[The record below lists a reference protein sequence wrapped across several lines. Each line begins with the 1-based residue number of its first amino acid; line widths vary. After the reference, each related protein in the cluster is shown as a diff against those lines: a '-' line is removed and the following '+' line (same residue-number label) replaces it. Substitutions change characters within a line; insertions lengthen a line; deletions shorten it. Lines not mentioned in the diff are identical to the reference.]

1 MPFMT
6 PTIVKNFFTKR
17 STRLYPITVRELPQ
31 DTRGELYIDI
41 KECNLCGLCAR
52 ACPAQC
58 ITVDRESATWE
69 CDPFECVYC
78 GVCSDVCNRGCL
90 HQKEKY
96 RAPAGE
102 KFTMHEQGELK
113 KKPKKEAADAEQPS
127 AS

>member
-17 STRLYPITVRELPQ
+17 STRMYPITTRENFE
-31 DTRGELYIDI
+31 DVRGELYIDI

-58 ITVDRESATWE
+58 ITVDRNDATWS

-78 GVCSDVCNRGCL
+78 GVCADVCNRGCL
-90 HQKEKY
+90 HQKGQY
-96 RAPAGE
+96 RAPAVE

-127 AS
+127 AG

>member
-17 STRLYPITVRELPQ
+17 STRMYPITTREAYE
-31 DTRGELYIDI
+31 DVRGELYIDI

-58 ITVDRESATWE
+58 ITVDRNDATWS

-78 GVCSDVCNRGCL
+78 GVCADVCNRGCL
-90 HQKEKY
+90 HQKGQY
-96 RAPAGE
+96 RAPAAE

-127 AS
+127 AG